1 MLLQYFI
8 HDSQRPCACPCLNT
22 NKQDTF
28 DYITTGK
35 ASQKHRDTVVED
47 AQNVASEF
55 ATFTFVSPK
64 FLLHRGGAE
73 KRRNTNA

>member
-1 MLLQYFI
+1 MPSLASILI
-8 HDSQRPCACPCLNT
+8 T
-22 NKQDTF
+22 QDTF

-35 ASQKHRDTVVED
+35 ASLKHTDTVVED
-47 AQNVASEF
+47 AHNVASEF
-55 ATFTFVSPK
+55 ATFTFVSPNK